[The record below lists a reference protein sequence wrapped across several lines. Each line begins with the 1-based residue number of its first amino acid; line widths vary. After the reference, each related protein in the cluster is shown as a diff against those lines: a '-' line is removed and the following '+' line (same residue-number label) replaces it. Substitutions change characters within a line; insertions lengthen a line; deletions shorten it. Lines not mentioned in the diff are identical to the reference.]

1 MTNLDQSTITP
12 AAPAGEVSDKGFVP
26 AVLLCFFLG
35 GFGIHR
41 FYLGKVGTGILML
54 LTLGGLGIWTIIDF
68 VRLIIGSLGD
78 KHGRPLRR

>member
-1 MTNLDQSTITP
+1 MATMDQNV
-12 AAPAGEVSDKGFVP
+12 GEVSDKKFVP

-35 GFGIHR
+35 GLGIHR
-41 FYLGKVGTGILML
+41 FYLRRTGTGILML

-78 KHGRPLRR
+78 SEGRPLQR